1 MKRRKPV
8 IQLASLFVSVTIFIA
23 LSAATAA
30 SAYYT
35 KEDRVPPYILNGLRT
50 YAEEGYE
57 QAVHVW
63 LKDSPWA
70 NAAVLVSRI
79 AYLKNID
86 KMYGPYQGYEILMTN
101 ETRTSQMTYVRFI
114 FSRISGYGLFVSQ
127 MRNNQWVLY
136 QIDLHDRQKYA
147 AAPPPPAVAPQA
159 KP

>member
-1 MKRRKPV
+1 MKRWKPAIQFV
-8 IQLASLFVSVTIFIA
+8 ILFVSASIFA
-23 LSAATAA
+23 AVSAATADTP
-30 SAYYT
+30 YYT
-35 KEDRVPPYILNGLRT
+35 KEDRVPRYILNGLRA

-57 QAVHVW
+57 QAVPVW

-114 FSRISGYGLFVSQ
+114 FSRISGYALFVSQ

-136 QIDLHDRQKYA
+136 RIDLHDRQKYA
-147 AAPPPPAVAPQA
+147 AAPPPPAVAPQT